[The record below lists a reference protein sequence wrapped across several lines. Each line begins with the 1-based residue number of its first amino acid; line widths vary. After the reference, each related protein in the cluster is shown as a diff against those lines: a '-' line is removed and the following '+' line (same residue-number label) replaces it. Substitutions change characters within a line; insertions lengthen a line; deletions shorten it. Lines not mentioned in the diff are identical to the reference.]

1 MSNFRTDRMYKILLE
16 GYPDASWADWFSNAS
31 FDHSDDGTSLL
42 TVHIPDQPAL
52 MGILIRLN
60 SLVGVVFPYWKTEI
74 GRWIGFLI
82 LFVPVFII
90 VHSRL
95 THKPHPVG

>member
-60 SLVGVVFPYWKTEI
+60 SLGMKFISITWKRE
-74 GRWIGFLI
+74 
-82 LFVPVFII
+82 
-90 VHSRL
+90 
-95 THKPHPVG
+95 